1 MWRAPREPAK
11 MTTEPCSLSAPAL
24 PCPAQPCPRPL
35 NPGCFRGVA
44 DFDFDCPRNGAD
56 RQANA
61 VDGVLCTRVQCT
73 VRQCCPTV
81 RSQGRGAA
89 LAWLV
94 MCSLL
99 LDRQD
104 RMASRTSAFR
114 PHVNLRSAGDRSHS
128 EPTVPTRQLVEPVGC
143 TTAEMITAGSCQ

>member
-61 VDGVLCTRVQCT
+61 VDGVRSTLYASAMYR
-73 VRQCCPTV
+73 PTV
-81 RSQGRGAA
+81 LSNRSFPGER
-89 LAWLV
+89 
-94 MCSLL
+94 
-99 LDRQD
+99 
-104 RMASRTSAFR
+104 SRTR
-114 PHVNLRSAGDRSHS
+114 
-128 EPTVPTRQLVEPVGC
+128 LVDYVQPI
-143 TTAEMITAGSCQ
+143 A